1 MHAVV
6 TVVPNDGEVLRSA
19 TSTEFR
25 RRSLTL
31 AFVATLFAAPGVRA
45 AEPLRIGMLGSLT
58 GPEATGA
65 QADAVRG
72 ARLAAEE
79 VNKAGGVLGGRP
91 VELVVEDTQATQAGA
106 VAAFSRLA
114 ARPDLVAFI
123 GPDRSAWVHALAADV
138 VRAGRPMMVGGTD
151 PALTRLGNPWLF
163 RCRPNDAY
171 SARVIAEY
179 GVRTLAARRWAIVH
193 ADDAFGI
200 AGRDALTRELG
211 RLGVEPVLARGLA
224 PDVRDVQAAT
234 PVVQAARDASADL
247 IASYLLPHQFVPL
260 AVQLRQ
266 GGSGGAA
273 WIGSPG
279 ITAAVVRERAG
290 PALEGAYGVTDF
302 APEAGPAAAAFA
314 RRYEAAYGRPA
325 DPFSAW
331 AFDAVT
337 LLAKAVADASAT
349 EPERLRAA
357 LLAIRGHEGAQGTYR
372 FDANGDGLRGYNVV
386 RHAGGRWVFERRIE
400 AQD

>member
-1 MHAVV
+1 MRSVV
-6 TVVPNDGEVLRSA
+6 TVVPDDGEVPRPA
-19 TSTEFR
+19 TSTGFQ

-31 AFVATLFAAPGVRA
+31 ASVAALFAAPGARA
-45 AEPLRIGMLGSLT
+45 AEPLKIGMLGSLT

-65 QADAVRG
+65 QTDPVRG

-91 VELVVEDTQATQAGA
+91 VELVVEDTRATQAGA
-106 VAAFSRLA
+106 VAAFARLA
-114 ARPDLVAFI
+114 ARPDLVAFV
-123 GPDRSAWVHALAADV
+123 GPDRSAWVHALSGHV
-138 VRAGRPMMVGGTD
+138 VRAGLPMMVGGTD

-171 SARVIAEY
+171 SARAIAEY

-200 AGRDALTRELG
+200 AGRDTLTQELG
-211 RLGVEPVLARGLA
+211 RLGVEPVLARGLP
-224 PDVRDVQAAT
+224 PDIRDAQDAT
-234 PVVQAARDASADL
+234 PVVQAARDARADV

-266 GGSGGAA
+266 GGGGAA

-279 ITAAVVRERAG
+279 ITAAVVRERVG

-314 RRYEAAYGRPA
+314 RRYEAAYGRSA

-337 LLAKAVADASAT
+337 LLAKAVADAGGAT

-400 AQD
+400 SQD